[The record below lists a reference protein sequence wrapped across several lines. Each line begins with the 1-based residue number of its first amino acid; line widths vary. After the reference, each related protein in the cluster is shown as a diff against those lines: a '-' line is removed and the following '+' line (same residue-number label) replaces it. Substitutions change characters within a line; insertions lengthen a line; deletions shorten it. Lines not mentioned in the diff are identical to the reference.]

1 MGLASILLS
10 GVRPSLKLAENSN
23 IQRRAA
29 ENAED
34 ALRKTAFIK
43 TWKWKSDRYK
53 AVWQFSANRLEAAD
67 P

>member
-29 ENAED
+29 ENAEST
-34 ALRKTAFIK
+34 LRKTAFIK
-43 TWKWKSDRYK
+43 T
-53 AVWQFSANRLEAAD
+53 LEMEIGQV
-67 P
+67 